1 MVLACHAHPRLACR
15 RDRLVGRLLVTSL
28 WPLLLKVAITLVMVD
43 CNEWICIPRSDFVAC
58 EGGLLGARQVGNVLQ
73 AWLTGASKCAPH
85 SKYDGEYRIEG
96 GNRACSGP
104 VVESGQLTCDILGC
118 PAPEAGRSKCDGLW
132 ELMSSD
138 QVIQSAWAVG
148 QTDQGQTGSA
158 ACSFTVAFPSSRR
171 LTSHLDH
178 WLLGEI
184 ERELGVA
191 SRQDNRNKLD
201 FQIRT
206 AGDST
211 VNRADCMLYL
221 VVRNTSDARLL
232 LSPQTAQ
239 QRGPIGNEFSEAK
252 GWPHVTTALGE
263 WSADGTRLIHPASD
277 ASLVKVLLRL
287 CEGSIK
293 ALLRLY

>member
-1 MVLACHAHPRLACR
+1 MILAEKGQARIACG
-15 RDRLVGRLLVTSL
+15 RLVGRLLVT

-104 VVESGQLTCDILGC
+104 VVESGQLTCDILEC
-118 PAPEAGRSKCDGLW
+118 SAPEAGRSNCDGLW

-138 QVIQSAWAVG
+138 DQVLQSAWAVG

-191 SRQDNRNKLD
+191 SGQDNRNKLD
-201 FQIRT
+201 FQIRS

-252 GWPHVTTALGE
+252 GWPHGTTALGE